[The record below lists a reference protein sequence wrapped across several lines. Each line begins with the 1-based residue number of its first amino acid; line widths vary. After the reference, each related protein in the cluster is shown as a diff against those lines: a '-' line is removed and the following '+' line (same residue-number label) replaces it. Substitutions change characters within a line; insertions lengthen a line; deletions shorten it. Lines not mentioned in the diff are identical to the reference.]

1 MLAEVYNKN
10 KYLLSIRIFQLM
22 LFLSGIQ
29 QYSPEIFKKK
39 ISDTITSPNSFDVI
53 KRLQHVTER

>member
-29 QYSPEIFKKK
+29 HGYLERTACNSVMMRVNDILKKPIFY
-39 ISDTITSPNSFDVI
+39 
-53 KRLQHVTER
+53 